1 MKNTRKAGPEK
12 RPGKIRL
19 WAVLFWL
26 LVWQAAAMALSQR
39 LLLVSPLEVILRL
52 SDLVRTASFWRSILF
67 SFSRISGGFLLSALS
82 GILLAAFSARF
93 PRFGDLLA
101 PLMLAI
107 KSIPVASF
115 IILALIWL
123 NSKNLSILIV
133 FLMVLP
139 ILYTNTLEGI
149 RNCDRSLLE
158 MASLFRMGSWRMLR
172 FIYLPEV
179 LPYFHAAAVTALG
192 ISWKSG
198 TAAEVIGVP
207 DGSIGEALYEAKI
220 YLETPALFAW
230 TLVIVLMSF
239 IFEKLI
245 LRLLDLLSFSLSS

>member
-1 MKNTRKAGPEK
+1 MKNTQKSTPGK
-12 RPGKIRL
+12 KDGKIRL

-26 LVWQAAAMALSQR
+26 IIWQAGAMALSQK
-39 LLLVSPLEVILRL
+39 LLLVSPLEVVVRL
-52 SDLVRTASFWRSILF
+52 SELIRTLSFWRSILF
-67 SFSRISGGFLLSALS
+67 SFSRIGGGFLLSALS
-82 GILLAAFSARF
+82 GILLASLSVRF
-93 PRFGDLLA
+93 PGFGDLLA

-123 NSKNLSILIV
+123 KPRNLAILIV

-139 ILYTNTLEGI
+139 ILYTNTCEGI

-158 MASLFRMGSWRMLR
+158 MASLFHLSRGRLIR
-172 FIYLPEV
+172 YIYLPEV
-179 LPYFHAAAVTALG
+179 LPYFRAAAVTALG

-198 TAAEVIGVP
+198 TAAEVIGIP

-220 YLETPALFAW
+220 YLETPDLYAW
-230 TLVIVLMSF
+230 TFVIVIVSF
-239 IFEKLI
+239 LFEKLI
-245 LRLLDLLSFSLSS
+245 LAALDLLAHALSS